1 MLQDI
6 TVNTT
11 TYHFLFTLKTMPL
24 PKFKKIDLFLKNYL
38 KMALKTILFY
48 LQQIDGSAT
57 ALVDVYDK

>member
-1 MLQDI
+1 
-6 TVNTT
+6 
-11 TYHFLFTLKTMPL
+11 MPL
-24 PKFKKIDLFLKNYL
+24 PKFKKIDLFLKNYF